1 MTALTRIDDMFPE
14 FVRRFMLPVQM
25 PGEPL
30 GEIRI
35 DLDETDKDYTVRAEI
50 PGAKKDDIRVEI
62 DGNRV
67 SIAAEVKREREEKSA
82 KGRSLLRETYE
93 GRVSRGFTLACDVDE
108 ARTTAKLEQGV
119 LTLVLPKR
127 AGARSRQI
135 AIE

>member
-14 FVRRFMLPVQM
+14 FVRRFMVPA
-25 PGEPL
+25 PFNGEPL
-30 GEIRI
+30 GEIRL
-35 DLDETDKDYTVRAEI
+35 DLDEGDKAYTLRAEI

-67 SIAAEVKREREEKSA
+67 SIAAEVKREREAQSD
-82 KGRSLLRETYE
+82 KGRALLRETYE
-93 GRVSRGFTLACDVDE
+93 GRVSRSFSLGSDVDE
-108 ARTTAKLEQGV
+108 SRTTAKLENGV
-119 LTLVLPKR
+119 LTLVMPKR